1 MEFGEVLSFYKTW
14 DDDAVILVYSPDR
27 DNFQVKITRDQ
38 LRTIF
43 YAEAKEGISDPPQT
57 ATPSRW

>member
-14 DDDAVILVYSPDR
+14 DDDAVLTVSNPDG
-27 DNFQVKITRDQ
+27 NNVQVKITKEQ

-43 YAEAKEGISDPPQT
+43 YAEAQENISDPPQT